1 VDRRGC
7 KLNWATSRS
16 GWPGLTG
23 SRRAWQREGGL
34 DRTGSR
40 RLESK
45 QEWLHCPKTSE
56 RNFNLGVLNLY
67 EIHFMALLSVKY
79 PYPVSNVLLHRI

>member
-1 VDRRGC
+1 MIHGRMNYKGTKPYKLAFLSVD
-7 KLNWATSRS
+7 L
-16 GWPGLTG
+16 LTEF
-23 SRRAWQREGGL
+23 AAFCL
-34 DRTGSR
+34 TYF
-40 RLESK
+40 
-45 QEWLHCPKTSE
+45 LHCPKTSE

>member
-1 VDRRGC
+1 MFDIFLYILLQGSTVLYMLEI
-7 KLNWATSRS
+7 LNMAHPGEDQG
-16 GWPGLTG
+16 GWTTDLT
-23 SRRAWQREGGL
+23 
-34 DRTGSR
+34 
-40 RLESK
+40 
-45 QEWLHCPKTSE
+45 WLHCPKTSE